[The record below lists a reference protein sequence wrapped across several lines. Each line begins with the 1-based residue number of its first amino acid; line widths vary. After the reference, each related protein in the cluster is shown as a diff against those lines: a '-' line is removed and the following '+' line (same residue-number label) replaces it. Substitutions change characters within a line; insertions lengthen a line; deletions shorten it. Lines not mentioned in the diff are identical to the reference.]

1 MFPQQ
6 RVVRASSHSPTPGA
20 ALDQL
25 IGCILIMAADSRTPL
40 TTALLMDVGRSGGP
54 SSERS
59 QLLVDF
65 LQCRREVAF
74 AIGLFSDDDEREV

>member
-1 MFPQQ
+1 
-6 RVVRASSHSPTPGA
+6 
-20 ALDQL
+20 
-25 IGCILIMAADSRTPL
+25 MAADSRTPL

-54 SSERS
+54 SAERS